1 MQAVTCSDFRLFSI
15 SYSKYKFK
23 FRLQWNEIYN
33 YLCTQVVKK
42 RWNAKRLTYDERKA
56 AVQARKDAWLAKIE
70 KGEATLQE
78 LQEK

>member
-1 MQAVTCSDFRLFSI
+1 M
-15 SYSKYKFK
+15 KH
-23 FRLQWNEIYN
+23 EIYN